1 MRDIFSNSTVPS
13 FAPAIADDSNLALL
27 NQTVTVD
34 ASDILQTAASD
45 QVKPA
50 YMCAVRTVKDVD
62 YMSGKKAELVLAT
75 SKWMEILSIDW
86 RCSSVGEQVSADL
99 QQDPTGELAEQTLK
113 SVFGVKSPSTI
124 LKRASSLRFM
134 VSERMHKA

>member
-34 ASDILQTAASD
+34 AILQTAASD

>member
-1 MRDIFSNSTVPS
+1 M
-13 FAPAIADDSNLALL
+13 
-27 NQTVTVD
+27 D
-34 ASDILQTAASD
+34 ASDVLQTAASD

-50 YMCAVRTVKDVD
+50 YMCAVRSGKDVD

-75 SKWMEILSIDW
+75 SKWMKILSIDW

-113 SVFGVKSPSTI
+113 SVLGVKSPSTI
-124 LKRASSLRFM
+124 LKRASSLRQYISWFQK
-134 VSERMHKA
+134 ECKKA